1 MSKDKKKPW
10 LFRAIKYLVRLFYPK
25 IEVVGMENLPDEP
38 VVIVGN
44 HTQMHGPIACEL
56 YLPDNCY
63 TWCAGQMMKLKE
75 VPSYAYEDF
84 WHLKPKWIRWFF
96 KIVSYLTH

>member
-1 MSKDKKKPW
+1 MKKKQKRPW
-10 LFRAIKYLVRLFYPK
+10 IFRVIKYLVRLFYPK
-25 IEVVGMENLPDEP
+25 TEVVGLQNMPDEP

-56 YLPDNCY
+56 YFPENYY

-75 VPSYAYEDF
+75 VPAYAYKDF
-84 WHLKPKWIRWFF
+84 WSQKAKNHKTVF
-96 KIVSYLTH
+96 